1 MEIEKEVKTFC
12 PKCNKHTVHSVK
24 LYSKGPGFGIGMN
37 IGNRRNV
44 RKRKGIKGKVK
55 GQATMKKISKKQKAL
70 LKCKVCSYTV
80 EKVFGT
86 RTKKKLEVK
95 K

>member
-70 LKCKVCSYTV
+70 LKCKVCNYTV